1 MVTYRYKRVLIL
13 GDAGRGKTT
22 FAERLSEK
30 ISIPY
35 YSTDDFYYKVKFT
48 EPNDKKKS
56 VEEIGRVYAQDKWIV
71 EGTTRR
77 LIREGLERADI
88 IYLLEFKNVIHQYF
102 FLISRHFKRTNESL
116 LGLWQLLKHVTRKK
130 YKKEYANYMPSLHEL
145 LEPYKEKIIKF
156 NFLREIDQY
165 LESIK

>member
-1 MVTYRYKRVLIL
+1 MTDYKYKKILIL
-13 GDAGRGKTT
+13 GDSGRGKIT
-22 FAERLSEK
+22 FAEKLSKK
-30 ISIPY
+30 ISILH

-48 EPNDKKKS
+48 EINDKKKS
-56 VEEIGRVYAQDKWIV
+56 VEEIGRIYAQNEWIV

-77 LIREGLERADI
+77 LIQGGLETADV
-88 IYLLEFKNVIHQYF
+88 IYLLEFKNIIYQYYF
-102 FLISRHFKRTNESL
+102 IISRHFKRTNESL
-116 LGLWQLLKHVTRKK
+116 LGLWQQLKHVTRKK

-156 NFLREIDQY
+156 NFLKEINQH